1 MTTPMVRRAGAFRRM
16 SVASEKTSTLLS
28 RYQLLRRTPSF
39 QFRRYSFN
47 PRRCS
52 EFVGARF
59 LESINADREPNEK
72 VGPVE
77 ERTPPRDVSEIVF
90 FANKEVKEN

>member
-1 MTTPMVRRAGAFRRM
+1 MAGERQVTSFRRM
-16 SVASEKTSTLLS
+16 LPHSSSPLFLNKRVPSLL
-28 RYQLLRRTPSF
+28 QFLLKVLH
-39 QFRRYSFN
+39 
-47 PRRCS
+47 
-52 EFVGARF
+52 E
-59 LESINADREPNEK
+59 